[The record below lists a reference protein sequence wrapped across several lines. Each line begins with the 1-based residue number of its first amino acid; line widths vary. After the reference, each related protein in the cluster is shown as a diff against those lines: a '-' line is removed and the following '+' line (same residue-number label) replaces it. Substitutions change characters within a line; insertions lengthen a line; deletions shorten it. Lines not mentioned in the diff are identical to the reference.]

1 MMGYI
6 EKTLGHKITFEMAN
20 SKINLSEHDEWLYD
34 NIIYMAPSMKGR
46 LILLMTCFGRVI
58 CPRFS

>member
-6 EKTLGHKITFEMAN
+6 EKTLGHKLTFEMAS

-46 LILLMTCFGRVI
+46 LILLIHMFW
-58 CPRFS
+58 